1 MSNLFNQISKEAER
15 QKQQLEQF
23 PVPAQPQPQPEM
35 RQTEAATPLPQP
47 STPPKP
53 VKANK
58 APNQSGTT
66 APPSGTTGPLIAKD
80 KLATV
85 MRELSALPTNNNGL
99 NVRLSEQEA
108 QDIEELIHETLRKR
122 GLRGNHVSAAKL
134 MRYAFRYLT
143 RVHEREFIAALEA
156 AFKVEDKLSI

>member
-23 PVPAQPQPQPEM
+23 PAPAQPQPEK

-47 STPPKP
+47 SVSPKP
-53 VKANK
+53 VKVNK
-58 APNQSGTT
+58 APNHSGTT
-66 APPSGTTGPLIAKD
+66 APLSGTTVPLIAKD

-85 MRELSALPTNNNGL
+85 MRELSTLPTNNNGL

-108 QDIEELIHETLRKR
+108 QDLEELIHETLRKR

>member
-15 QKQQLEQF
+15 QKHQLEQF
-23 PVPAQPQPQPEM
+23 PVPAQPQPQPEK
-35 RQTEAATPLPQP
+35 RQTEAATPLPNAPQNR
-47 STPPKP
+47 

-58 APNQSGTT
+58 VPSKSGTT
-66 APPSGTTGPLIAKD
+66 APPSGTTVPLIAKE

-85 MRELSALPTNNNGL
+85 MRELSTLPTNNNGL

-108 QDIEELIHETLRKR
+108 QDMEELIHETLRKR

-156 AFKVEDKLSI
+156 AFKIEEKLSI

>member
-47 STPPKP
+47 SALQKP

-58 APNQSGTT
+58 TPKQSGTT
-66 APPSGTTGPLIAKD
+66 APPSGTTVPLIAKD

-108 QDIEELIHETLRKR
+108 QDIEALIHETLRKR
-122 GLRGNHVSAAKL
+122 GLRGNHVRAAKL